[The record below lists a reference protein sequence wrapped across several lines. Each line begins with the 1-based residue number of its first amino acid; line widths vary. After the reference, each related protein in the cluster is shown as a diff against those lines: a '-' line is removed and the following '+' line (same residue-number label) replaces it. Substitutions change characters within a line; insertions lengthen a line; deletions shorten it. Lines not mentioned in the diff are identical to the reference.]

1 MDISNLG
8 NFSAAQK
15 LTSETSEGSKD
26 ARSASTSSN
35 EAQGTKTEEAQASPI
50 APVNQ
55 SAELSNEEGNIVT
68 SESESGGAVDLL
80 A

>member
-1 MDISNLG
+1 MDVSTLG

-15 LTSETSEGSKD
+15 PTAETSEGNKD
-26 ARSASTSSN
+26 ARATSTSK
-35 EAQGTKTEEAQASPI
+35 EARGTSSEEAQASPI

-55 SAELSNEEGNIVT
+55 AAELSNEEGNKVT

>member
-1 MDISNLG
+1 MDVSTLG

-15 LTSETSEGSKD
+15 PTAETSEGNKD
-26 ARSASTSSN
+26 ARATSTSN
-35 EAQGTKTEEAQASPI
+35 ESQGTSTEEAQASPI

-55 SAELSNEEGNIVT
+55 VAELSNEEGNKVT
-68 SESESGGAVDLL
+68 SESKSGGAVDLL

>member
-1 MDISNLG
+1 MDVSTLG

-15 LTSETSEGSKD
+15 PTAETSEGNKD
-26 ARSASTSSN
+26 ARVTSTSN
-35 EAQGTKTEEAQASPI
+35 ETQGTSTEEAQASPI

-55 SAELSNEEGNIVT
+55 AAELSNEEGNKVT

>member
-1 MDISNLG
+1 MDVSTLG

-15 LTSETSEGSKD
+15 PTAETSEGNKD
-26 ARSASTSSN
+26 ARATSTSN
-35 EAQGTKTEEAQASPI
+35 EIQGTGTEEAQASPI

-55 SAELSNEEGNIVT
+55 AAKLSSEEGNQVT

>member
-1 MDISNLG
+1 MDVSTLG

-15 LTSETSEGSKD
+15 PTAETSEGNKD
-26 ARSASTSSN
+26 ARATSTSN
-35 EAQGTKTEEAQASPI
+35 EARGTSSEEAQASPI

-55 SAELSNEEGNIVT
+55 AAELSNEEGNKVT

>member
-1 MDISNLG
+1 MDVSILG
-8 NFSAAQK
+8 NFSATQK
-15 LTSETSEGSKD
+15 LPAETSEGNKD
-26 ARSASTSSN
+26 ARATSTSN
-35 EAQGTKTEEAQASPI
+35 EAQGTSSEEAQASPI

-55 SAELSNEEGNIVT
+55 AAKLSNEEGNKVT

>member
-1 MDISNLG
+1 MDVSTLG

-15 LTSETSEGSKD
+15 PTAETSEGNKD
-26 ARSASTSSN
+26 ARATSTSN
-35 EAQGTKTEEAQASPI
+35 EAQGTNTEEAQVSPI

-55 SAELSNEEGNIVT
+55 ATELSNEDGNNVT

>member
-1 MDISNLG
+1 MDVSNLG
-8 NFSAAQK
+8 NFSVAQK
-15 LTSETSEGSKD
+15 STAETSEGNKD
-26 ARSASTSSN
+26 ARAKSTSN
-35 EAQGTKTEEAQASPI
+35 EIQGTSTEEAQSSPI

-55 SAELSNEEGNIVT
+55 AAELSNEEGNKVT

>member
-1 MDISNLG
+1 MDVSNLG

-15 LTSETSEGSKD
+15 PTTETSEGNKD
-26 ARSASTSSN
+26 ARATSTSN
-35 EAQGTKTEEAQASPI
+35 ETQGTSTEEAQASPI

-55 SAELSNEEGNIVT
+55 AAELSNEEGNKVT
-68 SESESGGAVDLL
+68 SESGGAVDLL

>member
-1 MDISNLG
+1 MDVSTLG

-15 LTSETSEGSKD
+15 PTAETNEGNKD
-26 ARSASTSSN
+26 ARATSTSN
-35 EAQGTKTEEAQASPI
+35 EAQGTNTEEAQASPI

-55 SAELSNEEGNIVT
+55 AAELSNEEGNKVT
-68 SESESGGAVDLL
+68 SESESGGEIDLL

>member
-1 MDISNLG
+1 MDVSILG
-8 NFSAAQK
+8 NFSATQK
-15 LTSETSEGSKD
+15 LPAETSEGNKD
-26 ARSASTSSN
+26 ARATSTSN
-35 EAQGTKTEEAQASPI
+35 ETQGTSTEEAQASPI

-55 SAELSNEEGNIVT
+55 AAELSNEEGNKVT